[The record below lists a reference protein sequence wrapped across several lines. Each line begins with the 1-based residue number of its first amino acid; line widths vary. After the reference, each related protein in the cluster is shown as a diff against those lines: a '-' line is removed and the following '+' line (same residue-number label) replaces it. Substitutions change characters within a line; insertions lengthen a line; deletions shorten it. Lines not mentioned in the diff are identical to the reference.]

1 MDFFS
6 IILSLFSAFLGT
18 FFGAWLVYHFQ
29 NKHLYTLRKLSI
41 RALKEIRRF
50 SQGKNTYK
58 KAEGLFNTEFDLAQK
73 RAILT
78 ALFKVG
84 LPIDIPKY
92 GNINISNIEFQDVII
107 DKDLLDGMISN
118 INHGYC
124 DKYFDEDI
132 SSFIS
137 TEVRTGL
144 LRDLAKRFVDEVVAQ
159 STLDGKEVNLPKT
172 LLTRFTN
179 GERRALIVFREFVLD
194 ESYFDMSSKRPDL
207 EQLEILK
214 REVDMGLWDSV
225 LTKDT
230 FDYMHVKKSFQ
241 ILTYQE
247 NLMRATPALLN
258 SNEIKVNDVSNNS
271 TAQHE
276 NQDCHPS

>member
-1 MDFFS
+1 M
-6 IILSLFSAFLGT
+6 
-18 FFGAWLVYHFQ
+18 YHFQ

-144 LRDLAKRFVDEVVAQ
+144 LRDLAKRFVDEVVAK
-159 STLDGKEVNLPKT
+159 STLDGLQVNLPGT

-179 GERRALIVFREFVLD
+179 GERRALVVFRESVLD
-194 ESYFDMSSKRPDL
+194 ESYYDMSAKRPDL

-214 REVDMGLWDSV
+214 REVDMGLWDNV
-225 LTKDT
+225 LTKDP

-258 SNEIKVNDVSNNS
+258 SNEIKVNDSSNNS